1 MKMVA
6 TLLMAALMAGQGFTL
21 QVGPPVAGNVPL
33 AKNSVFVVRPG
44 DCPDPRAAQIT
55 ARAEGLVGGTRRTVP
70 LSITALPTP
79 GVHAVKK
86 EWPDGGAWIVNVVVA
101 CAGKTS
107 GALVTLGPKNS
118 YQRDGVKMIPHEPT
132 PQEIDASL
140 KALTGGQR

>member
-1 MKMVA
+1 MEMVA
-6 TLLMAALMAGQGFTL
+6 ILLMLTSTAGQGFTL
-21 QVGPPVAGNVPL
+21 QVGPPVAGNAPL
-33 AKNSVFVVRPG
+33 AKNAVFVVRPG
-44 DCPDPRAAQIT
+44 DCPDPGAAEIR
-55 ARAEGLVGGTRRTVP
+55 ARAEGLVNGARRTVP
-70 LSITALPTP
+70 LTINALPTP

-118 YQRDGVKMIPHEPT
+118 YQRDGVKMLPHEPT

>member
-6 TLLMAALMAGQGFTL
+6 ILLMLTSTAGQGFTL
-21 QVGPPVAGNVPL
+21 QVGPPVAGN
-33 AKNSVFVVRPG
+33 ATQTKNSVFVVRPG
-44 DCPDPRAAQIT
+44 DCPDPSAARIT
-55 ARAEGLVGGTRRTVP
+55 ARAEGLVNGTRRTLP
-70 LSITALPTP
+70 LTINALPTP

-118 YQRDGVKMIPHEPT
+118 YQREGVKMLHHEPT

>member
-6 TLLMAALMAGQGFTL
+6 ILLMLTSTAGQGFTL
-21 QVGPPVAGNVPL
+21 QVGPPVAGNAPL
-33 AKNSVFVVRPG
+33 AKNSVFVIRPG
-44 DCPDPRAAQIT
+44 DCPNPSAAQIT
-55 ARAEGLVGGTRRTVP
+55 ARAEGLVNGTRRTVP
-70 LSITALPTP
+70 LSINALPTP

-86 EWPDGGAWIVNVVVA
+86 EWPDGGTWIVNVAVA

-118 YQRDGVKMIPHEPT
+118 YQREGVKMLPHEAT